1 MTLGVEDRMA
11 ITELIG
17 LHGHLVDDGELDRL
31 EELFTA
37 DVVYDATDLGHGAL
51 HGPAAV
57 RDAARAMREH
67 GTVGHHVTNIIL
79 TEVSEDQVRA
89 RSKGI
94 GARADGTCGSVT
106 YEDLIV
112 RGTKGWRISRRKVAV
127 RRKPSDR
134 DQPPA

>member
-57 RDAARAMREH
+57 RDAARAMGER

-79 TEVSEDQVRA
+79 TPVSGDQVRA

-94 GARADGTCGSVT
+94 GTRSDGTCGSVT

-112 RGTKGWRISRRKVAV
+112 RGAKGWRISRRKVAA
-127 RRKPSDR
+127 RRAPSDG
-134 DQPPA
+134 DQRPS